1 MAEFNAH
8 KWFKNQYLMYEN
20 DDPKIGDELEA
31 GLDGTGVMENKS
43 DLYSALSTAIPE
55 DTNYK
60 DFAKAIAKMLI
71 DDYGSHNFSPFMK
84 VLHAELGIDESLN
97 EAEDG
102 FADFISKLEADPDN
116 KYLKFIEKGDEIRVG
131 GRQGDLQD
139 FIIKYEEQDLGPYK
153 LFSTDDDDRGWIVR
167 ISKK

>member
-1 MAEFNAH
+1 MSNFDVNKWNKQRYMA
-8 KWFKNQYLMYEN
+8 
-20 DDPKIGDELEA
+20 EA
-31 GLDGTGVMENKS
+31 GLIESKS
-43 DLYSALSTAIPE
+43 EQAAKAIDNAIASVDESLSF
-55 DTNYK
+55 K
-60 DFAKAIAKMLI
+60 DFALAVAKILK
-71 DDYGSHNFSPFMK
+71 DEYGAHNFNPFME
-84 VLHAELGIDESLN
+84 VLHAELGMDESLN
-97 EAEDG
+97 EAEGG

-131 GRQGDLQD
+131 GKQGDLQD

>member
-1 MAEFNAH
+1 MSNFDVNKWNKQRYMA
-8 KWFKNQYLMYEN
+8 
-20 DDPKIGDELEA
+20 EA
-31 GLDGTGVMENKS
+31 GLNESK
-43 DLYSALSTAIPE
+43 AEQAATAIDNAIASVDE
-55 DTNYK
+55 SLSFK
-60 DFAKAIAKMLI
+60 DFALAVAKILK
-71 DDYGSHNFSPFMK
+71 DEYGAHNFNPFME
-84 VLHAELGIDESLN
+84 VLHAELGMNESLN
-97 EAEDG
+97 EAEGG

-153 LFSTDDDDRGWIVR
+153 LFSTDDDDRGLIVR

>member
-1 MAEFNAH
+1 MKEFDVSRWN
-8 KWFKNQYLMYEN
+8 KDRYLT
-20 DDPKIGDELEA
+20 GA
-31 GLDGTGVMENKS
+31 GLNENKVEQTAKAIDDAIAS
-43 DLYSALSTAIPE
+43 VDESLS
-55 DTNYK
+55 YK
-60 DFAKAIAKMLI
+60 DFALAVAKILK
-71 DDYGSHNFSPFMK
+71 DEYGTQNFNPFME
-84 VLHAELGIDESLN
+84 VLHAELGMDESLN

-153 LFSTDDDDRGWIVR
+153 LFSTDDEDRGLIVR

>member
-1 MAEFNAH
+1 MKQFSTNQ
-8 KWFKNQYLMYEN
+8 WFKNQYLQ
-20 DDPKIGDELEA
+20 EA
-31 GLDGTGVMENKS
+31 NLNENKVNLAAKAIDQAIAGVDES
-43 DLYSALSTAIPE
+43 LGYS
-55 DTNYK
+55 
-60 DFAKAIAKMLI
+60 DFAKAVATILK
-71 DDYGSHNFSPFMK
+71 DEYGAHNFNPFME
-84 VLHAELGIDESLN
+84 VLHAELGMDESLN
-97 EAEDG
+97 EAEGG

-153 LFSTDDDDRGWIVR
+153 LFSTDDEDRGWIVS